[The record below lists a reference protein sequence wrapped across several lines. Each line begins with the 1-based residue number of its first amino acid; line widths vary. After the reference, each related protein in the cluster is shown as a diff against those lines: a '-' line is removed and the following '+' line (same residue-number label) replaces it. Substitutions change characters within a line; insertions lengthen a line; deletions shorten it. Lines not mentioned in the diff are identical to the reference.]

1 LVAYVSDHRY
11 YSIGALHRLP
21 LTEAFFARVPT
32 VFLDRD
38 GVLNRRPAQA
48 QYVRTWD
55 EFHWLP
61 GVKEALHLLR
71 DAGFRVVVISNQAG
85 IGRGV
90 MTEADLCK
98 LHRRMME
105 EVEQAGGKIDRVY
118 YCPHDWN
125 VGCECRKPKA
135 GLLFQAQKDLHLDLT
150 RTLFIGDDERDQ
162 EAAEAAGCS
171 FAMVTDNDSLQKI
184 VQRMVT

>member
-1 LVAYVSDHRY
+1 
-11 YSIGALHRLP
+11 
-21 LTEAFFARVPT
+21 
-32 VFLDRD
+32 
-38 GVLNRRPAQA
+38 
-48 QYVRTWD
+48 
-55 EFHWLP
+55 
-61 GVKEALHLLR
+61 
-71 DAGFRVVVISNQAG
+71 
-85 IGRGV
+85 
-90 MTEADLCK
+90 
-98 LHRRMME
+98 
-105 EVEQAGGKIDRVY
+105 
-118 YCPHDWN
+118 